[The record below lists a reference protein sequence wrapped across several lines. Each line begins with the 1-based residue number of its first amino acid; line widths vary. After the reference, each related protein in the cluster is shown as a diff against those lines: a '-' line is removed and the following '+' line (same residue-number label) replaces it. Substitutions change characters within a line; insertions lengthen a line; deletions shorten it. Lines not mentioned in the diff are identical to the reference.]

1 MKGSVAILMKKWS
14 MLLAVTTLSFG
25 LVACNETATPTSDTK
40 KEQTS
45 NLTLQEVFNK
55 SMEQSESINSLSA
68 NIDMTQLIEVP
79 SQEISMETTSKMDM
93 DMVIEPL
100 SLYQKGT
107 TSMTMPGMPSS
118 EQADDMEMESY
129 MTEQGFYMFDS
140 MSNQWT
146 KLPSDMYE
154 QIMSMSQKQ
163 ADPAKQ
169 LKDLEAFKD
178 DFTFEQTDTS
188 YVLKLAASGDKFNE
202 LIQKQLAD
210 TMPDMMVE
218 EQELLKEMNIE
229 KVNYEIFIDKE
240 TFNTTALNMIMDM
253 TMMVE
258 GEEMK
263 LSQNL
268 KSTYNKYNEVEKIAI
283 PQKIIDNA
291 QEM

>member
-1 MKGSVAILMKKWS
+1 MKKWS
-14 MLLAVTTLSFG
+14 ILLAVTTLSFG
-25 LVACNETATPTSDTK
+25 LVACNDTATPTPGTK
-40 KEQTS
+40 TEQSS
-45 NLTLQEVFNK
+45 NLTLQDVFKK
-55 SMEQSESINSLSA
+55 SMEQSESIQSLSA

-79 SQEISMETTSKMDM
+79 SQEISMETTSKMNM

-118 EQADDMEMESY
+118 ELTDDMKMESY
-129 MTEQGFYMFDS
+129 LTEQGFYMFDS
-140 MSNQWT
+140 MSNIWT

-169 LKDLEAFKD
+169 LKDLESFKD
-178 DFTFEQTDTS
+178 DFTFEQTDSS
-188 YVLKLAASGDKFNE
+188 YVLKLADSGDKFNE
-202 LIQKQLAD
+202 LIQNQLAD
-210 TMPDMMVE
+210 TMPDMMIE

-240 TFNTTALNMIMDM
+240 TFNITALNMIMDM
-253 TMMVE
+253 TMVVE
-258 GEEMK
+258 GEEMQ
-263 LSQNL
+263 LAQNL
-268 KSTYNKYNEVEKIAI
+268 KSTYSKYNEVEKIVI
-283 PQKIIDNA
+283 PQEIIDNA

>member
-1 MKGSVAILMKKWS
+1 MKKWS

-25 LVACNETATPTSDTK
+25 LVACNDKATPTPGTK
-40 KEQTS
+40 TEQTS
-45 NLTLQEVFNK
+45 NLTLQDVFKK
-55 SMEQSESINSLSA
+55 SMEQSESIKSLSA

-118 EQADDMEMESY
+118 EQADDMKMESY

-178 DFTFEQTDTS
+178 DFTFEQTDSS

-253 TMMVE
+253 TMVVE

-263 LSQNL
+263 LAQDL
-268 KSTYNKYNEVEKIAI
+268 KSTYSKYNEVEKIEI
-283 PQKIIDNA
+283 PQEIIDNA

>member
-1 MKGSVAILMKKWS
+1 MKKWS

-25 LVACNETATPTSDTK
+25 LVACNDTATPTPGTK
-40 KEQTS
+40 TEQTS
-45 NLTLQEVFNK
+45 NLTLQDVFKK
-55 SMEQSESINSLSA
+55 SMEQSESIKSLSA

-118 EQADDMEMESY
+118 EQADDMKMESY

-178 DFTFEQTDTS
+178 DFTFEQTDSS

-240 TFNTTALNMIMDM
+240 TFNTTALNMIMNM
-253 TMMVE
+253 TMVVE

-263 LSQNL
+263 LAQNL
-268 KSTYNKYNEVEKIAI
+268 KSTYDNYNEVEKIEI
-283 PQKIIDNA
+283 PQEIIDNA

>member
-1 MKGSVAILMKKWS
+1 MKKWS

-25 LVACNETATPTSDTK
+25 LVACNDTATPTPGTK
-40 KEQTS
+40 TEQTS
-45 NLTLQEVFNK
+45 NLTLQDVFKK
-55 SMEQSESINSLSA
+55 SMEQSESIKSLSA

-129 MTEQGFYMFDS
+129 MTEQGFYMFDN

-169 LKDLEAFKD
+169 LQDLEAFKD
-178 DFTFEQTDTS
+178 DFTFEQTDSS
-188 YVLKLAASGDKFNE
+188 YVLKLSASGDKFNE

-253 TMMVE
+253 TMVVE

-263 LSQNL
+263 LAQNL
-268 KSTYNKYNEVEKIAI
+268 KSTYSKYNEVEKIEI
-283 PQKIIDNA
+283 PQEIIDNA

>member
-25 LVACNETATPTSDTK
+25 LVACNETATPTSNTK
-40 KEQTS
+40 DEQTS

-55 SMEQSESINSLSA
+55 SLEQSESIKSLSA
-68 NIDMTQLIEVP
+68 KIDMTQLIEVP
-79 SQEISMETTSKMDM
+79 SQEISMETNSKMDM

-107 TSMTMPGMPSS
+107 TKMTMPGMPLS
-118 EQADDMEMESY
+118 EQTDDMEMESY

-140 MSNQWT
+140 MSSQWT

-169 LKDLEAFKD
+169 LKDLEAFKS
-178 DFTFEQTDTS
+178 DFTFEQTDSS
-188 YVLKLAASGDKFNE
+188 YVLKLAASGEKFNE
-202 LIQKQLAD
+202 LIQKQLGN

-229 KVNYEIFIDKE
+229 KVNYEIFIDKG
-240 TFNTTALNMIMDM
+240 TFNITALNMMMDM
-253 TMMVE
+253 TMVVE

-263 LSQNL
+263 LAQNL
-268 KSTYNKYNEVEKIAI
+268 KSTYNKYNEVEKIEI
-283 PQKIIDNA
+283 PKEIIENA

>member
-1 MKGSVAILMKKWS
+1 MKKWS
-14 MLLAVTTLSFG
+14 MLLAVMTLSLG
-25 LVACNETATPTSDTK
+25 LAACNETATPTSNTT

-45 NLTLQEVFNK
+45 DMTLKDVFAK
-55 SMEQSESINSLSA
+55 SMEQSESIKSLSA
-68 NIDMTQLIEVP
+68 EIDMTQLIEVP
-79 SQEISMETTSKMDM
+79 SQEISMETASKMDM

-107 TSMTMPGMPSS
+107 TSMTMPGAPSS
-118 EQADDMEMESY
+118 EQAQDMEMESY

-169 LKDLEAFKD
+169 LKDLEAFMD
-178 DFTFEQTDTS
+178 DFTFEQTDS
-188 YVLKLAASGDKFNE
+188 AYVLKLAASGDKFNE

-218 EQELLKEMNIE
+218 EQELLKDMNIE

-253 TMMVE
+253 TMIVE

-268 KSTYNKYNEVEKIAI
+268 KSTYSKYNEVEKIEI
-283 PQKIIDNA
+283 PQEIIDNA

>member
-1 MKGSVAILMKKWS
+1 MKGSVTLVMKKWS
-14 MLLAVTTLSFG
+14 MLLAVTTLSLG
-25 LVACNETATPTSDTK
+25 LVACNDTATPTPDTK
-40 KEQTS
+40 TEQTS
-45 NLTLQEVFNK
+45 NLTLQDVFKK
-55 SMEQSESINSLSA
+55 SMEQSESIKSLSA
-68 NIDMTQLIEVP
+68 NINMTQLIEVP

>member
-55 SMEQSESINSLSA
+55 SMEQSESIKSLSA

-107 TSMTMPGMPSS
+107 TSMTMPGMSS
-118 EQADDMEMESY
+118 TEQADDMEMESY

-163 ADPAKQ
+163 ADPAQQ

-178 DFTFEQTDTS
+178 DFTFEQTDSS

-253 TMMVE
+253 KMVVE

-263 LSQNL
+263 LAQNL
-268 KSTYNKYNEVEKIAI
+268 KSTYDNYNEVEKIEI
-283 PQKIIDNA
+283 PQEIIDNA

>member
-1 MKGSVAILMKKWS
+1 MKKWS
-14 MLLAVTTLSFG
+14 ILLAVTTLSFG
-25 LVACNETATPTSDTK
+25 LVACNDIATPTPGTK
-40 KEQTS
+40 TEQSS
-45 NLTLQEVFNK
+45 NLTLQDVFKK
-55 SMEQSESINSLSA
+55 SMEQSESIQSLSA

-79 SQEISMETTSKMDM
+79 SQEISMETTSKMNM

-118 EQADDMEMESY
+118 ELTDDMKMESY
-129 MTEQGFYMFDS
+129 LTEQGFYMFDS
-140 MSNQWT
+140 MSNIWT

-169 LKDLEAFKD
+169 LKDLESFKD
-178 DFTFEQTDTS
+178 DFTFEQTDSS
-188 YVLKLAASGDKFNE
+188 YVLKLADSGDKFNE
-202 LIQKQLAD
+202 LIQNQLAD
-210 TMPDMMVE
+210 TMPDMMIE

-240 TFNTTALNMIMDM
+240 TFNITALNMIMDM
-253 TMMVE
+253 TMVVE

-263 LSQNL
+263 LAQNL
-268 KSTYNKYNEVEKIAI
+268 KSTYSKYNEVEKIVI
-283 PQKIIDNA
+283 PQEIIDNA

>member
-1 MKGSVAILMKKWS
+1 MKGSVTLVMKKWS
-14 MLLAVTTLSFG
+14 MLLAVTTLSLG
-25 LVACNETATPTSDTK
+25 LVACNDTATPTPDTK
-40 KEQTS
+40 TEQMS
-45 NLTLQEVFNK
+45 NLTLQDVFKK
-55 SMEQSESINSLSA
+55 SMEQSESIKSLSA
-68 NIDMTQLIEVP
+68 NINMTQLIEVP

-210 TMPDMMVE
+210 TMPNMMVE

>member
-1 MKGSVAILMKKWS
+1 MKKWS
-14 MLLAVTTLSFG
+14 ILLAVTTLSFG
-25 LVACNETATPTSDTK
+25 LVACNDTATPTPGTK
-40 KEQTS
+40 TEQSS
-45 NLTLQEVFNK
+45 NLTLQDVFKK
-55 SMEQSESINSLSA
+55 SMEQSESIQSLSA

-79 SQEISMETTSKMDM
+79 SQEISMETTSKMNM

-118 EQADDMEMESY
+118 ELTDDMKMESY
-129 MTEQGFYMFDS
+129 LTEQGFYMFDS
-140 MSNQWT
+140 MSNIWT

-169 LKDLEAFKD
+169 LKDLESFKD
-178 DFTFEQTDTS
+178 DFTFEQTDSS
-188 YVLKLAASGDKFNE
+188 YVLKLADSGDKFNE
-202 LIQKQLAD
+202 LIQNQLAD
-210 TMPDMMVE
+210 TMPDMMIE

-240 TFNTTALNMIMDM
+240 TFNITALNMIMDM
-253 TMMVE
+253 TMVVE

-263 LSQNL
+263 LAQNL
-268 KSTYNKYNEVEKIAI
+268 KSTYSKYNEVEKIVI
-283 PQKIIDNA
+283 PQEIIDNA